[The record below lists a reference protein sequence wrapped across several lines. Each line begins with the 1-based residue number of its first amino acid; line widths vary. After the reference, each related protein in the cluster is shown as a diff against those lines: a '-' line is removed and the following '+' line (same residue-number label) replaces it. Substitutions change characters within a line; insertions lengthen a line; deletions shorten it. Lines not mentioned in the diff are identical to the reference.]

1 MSIRVL
7 DPTVDTAPAKAGTTT
22 TLTSPAGR
30 TIGLLD
36 NGKINVRPLLDHMET
51 ILRSQ
56 YGVHDVVRLRKPDF
70 SRPVPATVLA
80 VMRGCDAVI
89 SAVGD

>member
-7 DPTVDTAPAKAGTTT
+7 DPTEETAPAFTGATTR
-22 TLTSPAGR
+22 LKSLAGR

-36 NGKINVRPLLDHMET
+36 NGKINVRPFLDHLEEM
-51 ILRSQ
+51 LRSQ
-56 YGVHDVVRLRKPDF
+56 YGVRGVVRLRKPDF
-70 SRPVPATVLA
+70 SRPAPAPVLA
-80 VMRGCDAVI
+80 AMQGCDAVI

>member
-7 DPTVDTAPAKAGTTT
+7 DPTVETAPAKAGVTPR
-22 TLTSPAGR
+22 LTSLAGR

-36 NGKINVRPLLDHMET
+36 NGKINVRALLDHMER
-51 ILRSQ
+51 ILRAQ
-56 YGVHDVVRLRKPDF
+56 YGVHNVIRLRKPDF
-70 SRPVPATVLA
+70 SRPAPAPVLA
-80 VMRGCDAVI
+80 AMQGCDAVI

>member
-7 DPTVDTAPAKAGTTT
+7 DPTVDTAPAKAGAAA
-22 TLTSPAGR
+22 TLTSLAGR

-36 NGKINVRPLLDHMET
+36 NGKINVRPLLDHMEEM
-51 ILRSQ
+51 LRSQ
-56 YGVHDVVRLRKPDF
+56 YGVQDVVRLRKPDF
-70 SRPVPATVLA
+70 SRPAPPPVLA
-80 VMRGCDAVI
+80 AMQGCDAVI

>member
-7 DPTVDTAPAKAGTTT
+7 DPTVETAPAKAGATTR
-22 TLTSPAGR
+22 LTSLAGR

-36 NGKINVRPLLDHMET
+36 NGKINVRALLDHMERM
-51 ILRSQ
+51 LRAQ
-56 YGVHDVVRLRKPDF
+56 YGVHNVIRLRKPDF
-70 SRPVPATVLA
+70 SRPAPAPVLA
-80 VMRGCDAVI
+80 AMQGCDAVI

>member
-7 DPTVDTAPAKAGTTT
+7 DPTFGEAITTT
-22 TLTSPAGR
+22 NRVAGLVSLAGR

-36 NGKINVRPLLDHMET
+36 NSKINVQQLLNHVED
-51 ILRSQ
+51 ILRTQ
-56 YGVHDVVRLRKPDF
+56 HAVKTVVRLKKPDA
-70 SRPVPATVLA
+70 SRPAPPAVIARMT
-80 VMRGCDAVI
+80 GCDAVI